1 LRIVDWG
8 QTHRWEESDRQ
19 AAEAGFDCTTTRNI
33 FVLGLDDFNLP
44 YLKTVRHAETY
55 RFHRLLGVNEVVRA
69 PGFDVPVLLRKAT
82 ATLDKF
88 DGSVDGIVGYWDF
101 PTILM
106 LPLLRR
112 HVGLPGPTL
121 ESVLRCEHKY
131 WSRQVQLEVAAE
143 HVPPFALV
151 DPFADP
157 RQALPDIAFPFW
169 IKPIKAH
176 SSKLGFRV
184 SNQQE
189 FEHALQRIRAGIAH
203 FADPMN
209 AIMSHADLPDEI
221 AKVHGGLC
229 IAEAMISRGRQ
240 CTLEGYVFQGEP
252 YIYGVVDSIRG
263 PNRSS
268 FARYEYPSTL
278 PRAVRKR
285 MASIACRVIA
295 CTGLDDS
302 PFNMEF
308 YWNRANDQLWI
319 LEINA
324 RLSKSHFPLFAK
336 VEGVAHAEVMID
348 LALGRRPE
356 YPLRAGEFRHGAKF
370 MARIYG
376 APDDAIVTAAPDPA
390 SIRAIEA
397 EVPGSTIEL
406 HAHEGIRIGDI
417 ILHDSYSHELA
428 VIFVGANSQRA
439 LMRKYRQCVGLLGI
453 EIDGQRWSPQ

>member
-1 LRIVDWG
+1 MDWE
-8 QTHRWEESDRQ
+8 QTGRWDGSERQ
-19 AAEAGFDCTTTRNI
+19 EAGAEAGRATTRNI
-33 FVLGLDDFNLP
+33 FVVGLDDFNLR
-44 YLKTVRHAETY
+44 YLKTVRHAKTY
-55 RFHRLLGVNEVVRA
+55 RFHRLLAVNEVARA
-69 PGFDVPVLLRKAT
+69 PRFDVPDLLHKAA
-82 ATLDKF
+82 ATLDTF
-88 DGSVDGIVGYWDF
+88 DGAVDGIVGYWDF

-131 WSRQVQLEVAAE
+131 WSRLVQAEVAAE

-157 RQALPDIAFPFW
+157 HRALPDIAFPFW

-184 SNQQE
+184 GDQQE
-189 FEHALQRIRAGIAH
+189 FEHALERIRGGIAH

-229 IAEAMISRGRQ
+229 IAEAIISRGRQ
-240 CTLEGYVFQGEP
+240 CTLEGYVFEGEP
-252 YIYGVVDSIRG
+252 CVYGVVDSVRG

-268 FARYEYPSTL
+268 FARYEYPSSL
-278 PRAVRKR
+278 PHAVRDR
-285 MASIACRVIA
+285 MASIACQVIA
-295 CTGLDDS
+295 RTGLDDS

-308 YWNRANDQLWI
+308 YWDRTNDRLWI

-336 VEGVAHAEVMID
+336 VEGIAHAEVMVD

-356 YPLRAGEFRHGAKF
+356 YPLRAGEFRHAAKF
-370 MARIYG
+370 MARIYD
-376 APDDAIVTAAPDPA
+376 APDEAVVTRAPDPA
-390 SIRAIEA
+390 GVRAVEA
-397 EVPGSTIEL
+397 EIPGSEIEL
-406 HAHEGIRIGDI
+406 HAQEGIRVGDI
-417 ILHDSYSHELA
+417 VLHDSYSHELA
-428 VIFVGANSQRA
+428 VIFVGANSRRA
-439 LMRKYRQCVGLLGI
+439 LMRKYSKCVGLLDI
-453 EIDGQRWSPQ
+453 EIDGRPWSPQ